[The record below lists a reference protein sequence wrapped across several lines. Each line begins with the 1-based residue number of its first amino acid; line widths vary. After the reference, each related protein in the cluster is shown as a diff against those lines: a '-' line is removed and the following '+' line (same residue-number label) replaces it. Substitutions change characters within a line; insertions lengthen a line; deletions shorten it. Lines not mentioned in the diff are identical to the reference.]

1 MTRTFPSN
9 AIIGAAG
16 ENLVLSHLLRLNYVA
31 GLAPYNTKDYDLI
44 ILSSDETVAKS
55 IQVKSALFAEEART
69 TDLKWIL
76 KDKHENKI
84 NNLIFC
90 FVVMSMK
97 SSLSQIYIMDSD
109 LVSYVVK
116 MSHQIYLKLPGMQGQ
131 LHSTEN
137 KMRIMSSDY
146 LNSVTNKKNR
156 EQLREYLNPEEID
169 FLNKH
174 SQGWMDKYLDNWDI
188 IDE

>member
-1 MTRTFPSN
+1 
-9 AIIGAAG
+9 
-16 ENLVLSHLLRLNYVA
+16 
-31 GLAPYNTKDYDLI
+31 
-44 ILSSDETVAKS
+44 
-55 IQVKSALFAEEART
+55 
-69 TDLKWIL
+69 
-76 KDKHENKI
+76 
-84 NNLIFC
+84 
-90 FVVMSMK
+90 
-97 SSLSQIYIMDSD
+97 MDSD

-174 SQGWMDKYLDNWDI
+174 SQGWMDKYLDNWGI

>member
-1 MTRTFPSN
+1 
-9 AIIGAAG
+9 
-16 ENLVLSHLLRLNYVA
+16 
-31 GLAPYNTKDYDLI
+31 
-44 ILSSDETVAKS
+44 
-55 IQVKSALFAEEART
+55 
-69 TDLKWIL
+69 
-76 KDKHENKI
+76 
-84 NNLIFC
+84 
-90 FVVMSMK
+90 
-97 SSLSQIYIMDSD
+97 MDSD

-131 LHSTEN
+131 PHNNEN
-137 KMRIMSSDY
+137 TMRIMSSDY